1 MTTNKSNNG
10 TSPFD
15 ALRFCDGNVEY
26 WPAKE
31 LMTLMGYQQWGE
43 FCEAIDRAIE
53 ASRIRG
59 SEEIKNLA
67 GTPQPL
73 NEPGLIEEN
82 YRLSRKVCGHIAANG
97 DATKPEIVEA
107 RRYFGS
113 QPVEEAQIDLVVAVQ
128 DNEILVVDSRLVA
141 QGLGIEHESFM
152 KTVEKYKTEVEQ
164 LFTSIRFQIGSSQMP
179 DGRMNP
185 KPQKY
190 CFLTEEQSTFYMA
203 LSRNTPTVVAIKGR
217 LVKAFFDAKRKLA
230 EKQSNTVESD
240 STGWTLRERNNLEKQ
255 FAPKPTQKEI
265 RASYGM
271 WKMAHGK
278 PYADRWLGQMHQ
290 RHYPALIGEAPQAQ
304 EMTSLATA
312 KALLTPTKIAE
323 VLGLLY
329 KTGSGDGSKVN
340 SLLVKLGYQT
350 SVGGKWSATDKAIA
364 ANLCDRKPVDTNS
377 RCQKDQLLWSASMIP
392 ILQEHLPEERA

>member
-1 MTTNKSNNG
+1 MTTNKSNNSP
-10 TSPFD
+10 SPFD
-15 ALRFCDGNVEY
+15 ALRLCDGNVEY

-31 LMTLMGYQQWGE
+31 LMVSMGYQQWGE
-43 FCEAIDRAIE
+43 FCDAIDRAIE
-53 ASRIRG
+53 ASRGRG
-59 SEEIKNLA
+59 DEETKYFD
-67 GTPQPL
+67 GVPQPL
-73 NEPGLIEEN
+73 NEPGLASDN
-82 YRLSRKVCGHIAANG
+82 YRLSRKVCAYIAANG

-107 RRYFGS
+107 RRYFER
-113 QPVEEAQIDLVVAVQ
+113 QPAKEAQLDLVVAVQ
-128 DNEILVVDSRLVA
+128 DNEILVVDSRLIA
-141 QGLGIEHESFM
+141 QGLGIKHKAFLETIRKHQTSLESDFG
-152 KTVEKYKTEVEQ
+152 
-164 LFTSIRFQIGSSQMP
+164 SITFETLSSTMPNGSV
-179 DGRMNP
+179 NP
-185 KPQKY
+185 KPEKY
-190 CFLTEEQSTFYMA
+190 ALLNEMQSTFCVT
-203 LSRNTPTVVAIKGR
+203 LSRNTPQVVRLKAQ
-217 LVKAFFDAKRKLA
+217 LVKAFSDGKRQLA
-230 EKQSNTVESD
+230 EKRSNTVESD
-240 STGWTLRERNNLEKQ
+240 RSNLEKQ
-255 FAPKPTQKEI
+255 FAPKPTLREI
-265 RASYGM
+265 RASYGL

-377 RCQKDQLLWSASMIP
+377 RSQKDQLLWSDAMIS

>member
-15 ALRFCDGNVEY
+15 ALRLCNGNVEY

-31 LMTLMGYQQWGE
+31 LMPLMGYQQWGE
-43 FCEAIDRAIE
+43 FCEVIDRAIE

-59 SEEIKNLA
+59 NEETKNLA
-67 GTPQPL
+67 GTPPPL
-73 NEPGLIEEN
+73 NEPGLIKDN
-82 YRLSRKVCGHIAANG
+82 YRLSRKVCGYIAANG

-113 QPVEEAQIDLVVAVQ
+113 EAAEEVLNLVVAMQ
-128 DNEILVVDSRLVA
+128 DDGVLVIDSRLVA
-141 QGLGIEHESFM
+141 QGLGIDHHNFMQTISKHKGQAESAFGILLFETEAL
-152 KTVEKYKTEVEQ
+152 KGRGQPEKYCLLNE
-164 LFTSIRFQIGSSQMP
+164 G
-179 DGRMNP
+179 
-185 KPQKY
+185 
-190 CFLTEEQSTFYMA
+190 QSTFYMT
-203 LSRNTPTVVAIKGR
+203 LSRNTPPVVRLKAG
-217 LVKAFFDAKRKLA
+217 LVKAFFDAKRQL
-230 EKQSNTVESD
+230 ENQSNTVESD
-240 STGWTLRERNNLEKQ
+240 RQNLEKQ

-278 PYADRWLGQMHQ
+278 PYADRWLSQMHQ
-290 RHYPALIGEAPQAQ
+290 RYYPALIGEAPQPQ

-323 VLGLLY
+323 ELGILHS
-329 KTGSGDGSKVN
+329 TGSGNAAKVN
-340 SLLVKLGYQT
+340 SLLVQFGYQV

-364 ANLCDRKPVDTNS
+364 GGLCDRKPVDTNS
-377 RCQKDQLLWSASMIP
+377 RSQKDQLLWSASMIKV
-392 ILQEHLPEERA
+392 LQGHLPEERA